1 MTAHRPPLWA
11 QGLVAVVSLVLGTVY
26 LELLHVVFEVL
37 WGDVPQALDT
47 NNLMLAGYVLVMLT
61 GGAFLV
67 AVLRRREG
75 VFGHSPLDGLAVTPD
90 RARVALVSLAA
101 VVITLLSGAVLGPE
115 AGLLALGT
123 AVGAWWSSRSGADE
137 AGHEALVKAAALG
150 AVLSLVASLGTQGTI
165 QLPPAEQGIGVD
177 LVGAAVTAAAA
188 ALVIAVLRLG
198 AYRLRGWADTP
209 RVHVGRITAVGA
221 AIAVVA
227 IIALLVTDVDAR
239 FVLGSGEGFISEITT
254 LTSLSTILI
263 VLVAKGLAYL
273 LSLGGGLRGG
283 PIFPAMFLGGVVAAA
298 LIALG
303 LPGDA
308 SVLVAG
314 AVLAGVSV
322 GLELGWKAL
331 TVTGIVVGL
340 LLGGWILIPASLIG
354 LGVGRFVGRMLSRLP
369 GVGPVP
375 DPAPSPAPNPT

>member
-1 MTAHRPPLWA
+1 MTARRPPLWA

-67 AVLRRREG
+67 GVLRRREG

-123 AVGAWWSSRSGADE
+123 AVGAWWSSRSGADD

-150 AVLSLVASLGTQGTI
+150 AVLSLVASLGAQGTI

-188 ALVIAVLRLG
+188 ALVIAAVGLG
-198 AYRLRGWADTP
+198 AYGWRGWADTP
-209 RVHVGRITAVGA
+209 GVLVGRITAVGA

-354 LGVGRFVGRMLSRLP
+354 LGVGRLVGRLLSRLP

-375 DPAPSPAPNPT
+375 DPASPVPNHT